1 MTALPYYRFWCD
13 RPAWR
18 KFLSWT
24 VDIVVRPLPHSV
36 AIGAAGQ
43 GKTAHASYGEYRVS
57 AAATATSLPCLS
69 APFVA
74 ADVGGTHV
82 RIGLVQAAAEAG
94 APLQVLAYSKFRCAD
109 YSGLADILRE
119 FIAGLPGVTPVRVAV
134 IASAGYPLADGT
146 VITAN
151 LPWRLSPAEIR
162 AGLGLAAVHLV
173 NDFEAVAHAVAHLG
187 ASEVLQLAGPA
198 QTAPGPI
205 LVLGPGTGLGAA
217 VWIPTGERAVVL
229 ATEAGQAALAVGTEL
244 EMALLRQMLGQRSHV
259 SVEHALSGPGLMN
272 LYSALCAL
280 RGVAPVFARPG
291 EITAAALDGSDPLA
305 RESLDVFC
313 GLLGSTVGDMALL
326 YGVQGVY
333 LAGGILPH
341 LRDYLVRSD
350 FVTRF
355 LNKGPMREALERVSV
370 RLVEHG
376 QLGVIGAASWYLGS
390 GFTEK

>member
-1 MTALPYYRFWCD
+1 M
-13 RPAWR
+13 
-18 KFLSWT
+18 
-24 VDIVVRPLPHSV
+24 
-36 AIGAAGQ
+36 
-43 GKTAHASYGEYRVS
+43 S
-57 AAATATSLPCLS
+57 AAANATLLPGLS
-69 APFVA
+69 QPFVA

-82 RIGLVQAAAEAG
+82 RIGLVQAG
-94 APLQVLAYSKFRCAD
+94 SPLQVLAYSKFRCAD
-109 YSGLADILRE
+109 YARLADIGRE
-119 FIAGLPGVTPVRVAV
+119 FIASLPGGTPVRVAV

-162 AGLGLAAVHLV
+162 DSLGLDAVHLV

-198 QTAPGPI
+198 RIAPGPI

-217 VWIPTGERAVVL
+217 VWIPTANGPVVL
-229 ATEAGQAALAVGTEL
+229 ATEAGPAALAVGTEL

-280 RGVAPVFARPG
+280 RGEAPVFARPG
-291 EITAAALDGSDPLA
+291 EITAAALDGSDALA
-305 RESLDVFC
+305 RQSLEVFC
-313 GLLGSTVGDMALL
+313 GLLGSSVGDMALL

-341 LRDYLVRSD
+341 IREFLVRSD
-350 FVTRF
+350 FVARF

-376 QLGVIGAASWYLGS
+376 QLGVIGAASWYQGS
-390 GFTEK
+390 GFSEK

>member
-1 MTALPYYRFWCD
+1 M
-13 RPAWR
+13 
-18 KFLSWT
+18 
-24 VDIVVRPLPHSV
+24 V
-36 AIGAAGQ
+36 AIANPMPVE
-43 GKTAHASYGEYRVS
+43 SMS
-57 AAATATSLPCLS
+57 ALREQ
-69 APFVA
+69 FIA

-82 RIGLVQAAAEAG
+82 RIGLVQESSDPAHPVAV
-94 APLQVLAYSKFRCAD
+94 LQYRKYVCAQ
-109 YSGLADILRE
+109 YPGLAEIIED
-119 FIAGLPGVTPVRVAV
+119 FIGTLGNTQVSHGV
-134 IASAGYPLADGT
+134 IASAGFPLEDGT

-162 AGLGLAAVHLV
+162 DSLGLDAVHLV

-198 QTAPGPI
+198 RIAPGPI

-217 VWIPTGERAVVL
+217 VWIPTANGPVVL

-280 RGVAPVFARPG
+280 RGEAPVFARPG
-291 EITAAALDGSDPLA
+291 EITAAALDGSDALA
-305 RESLDVFC
+305 RQSLEVFC

-341 LRDYLVRSD
+341 IREFLVRSD
-350 FVTRF
+350 FVARF

-376 QLGVIGAASWYLGS
+376 QLGVIGAASWYQGS
-390 GFTEK
+390 GFSEK

>member
-1 MTALPYYRFWCD
+1 MPG
-13 RPAWR
+13 
-18 KFLSWT
+18 LS
-24 VDIVVRPLPHSV
+24 
-36 AIGAAGQ
+36 Q
-43 GKTAHASYGEYRVS
+43 
-57 AAATATSLPCLS
+57 
-69 APFVA
+69 PFVA

-82 RIGLVQAAAEAG
+82 RVGLVQAGAG
-94 APLQVLAYSKFRCAD
+94 AAPLQVLAYSKFRCAD
-109 YSGLADILRE
+109 YAGLADILRE
-119 FIAGLPGVTPVRVAV
+119 FIAGLPASTPARVAV

-162 AGLGLAAVHLV
+162 AVLGLEAVHLV

-187 ASEVLQLAGPA
+187 ASEVLQLTGPERI
-198 QTAPGPI
+198 APGPI

-217 VWIPTGERAVVL
+217 VWIPTANGPVVL

-272 LYSALCAL
+272 LYTALCTL
-280 RGVAPVFARPG
+280 RGATPVFTRPG
-291 EITAAALDGSDPLA
+291 DMTAAALDGGDALA
-305 RESLDVFC
+305 RESLEVFC

-341 LRDYLVRSD
+341 IRDFLVRSD
-350 FVTRF
+350 FTARF

-390 GFTEK
+390 AFQEK